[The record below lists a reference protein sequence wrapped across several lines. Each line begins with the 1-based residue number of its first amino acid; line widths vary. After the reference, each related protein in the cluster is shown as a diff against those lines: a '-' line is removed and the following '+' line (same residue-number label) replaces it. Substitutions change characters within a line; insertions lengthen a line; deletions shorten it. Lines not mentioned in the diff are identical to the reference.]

1 MSNNIISNGV
11 LDLTSEI
18 LDINNDY
25 MCSNTKSMSIKNES
39 KCMIYLFDD
48 NQELLSDVEPLI
60 IAIDRTILV
69 WSKLRKFLRKE
80 CRSQLDLINLT
91 NKKSHIK
98 WDRDNC
104 ESYEIMSNFT
114 NIKCIESSR
123 KDLGKEVMHNYYL
136 D

>member
-69 WSKLRKFLRKE
+69 
-80 CRSQLDLINLT
+80 
-91 NKKSHIK
+91 
-98 WDRDNC
+98 
-104 ESYEIMSNFT
+104 
-114 NIKCIESSR
+114 
-123 KDLGKEVMHNYYL
+123 
-136 D
+136 